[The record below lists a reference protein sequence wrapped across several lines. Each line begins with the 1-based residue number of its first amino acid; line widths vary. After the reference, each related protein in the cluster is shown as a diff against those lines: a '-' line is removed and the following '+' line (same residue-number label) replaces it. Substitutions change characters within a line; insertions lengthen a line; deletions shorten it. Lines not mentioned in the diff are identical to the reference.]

1 VKVTEGVVVKAGMT
15 KAVVVRVERLVQHKQ
30 YKKYILRRTKMKA
43 RDELK
48 CREGDVV
55 AIVPTRPQSRDIRWR
70 IVKILG
76 RRSLSGEPEEV
87 PTA

>member
-1 VKVTEGVVVKAGMT
+1 MNSMEGVVIKAKMA
-15 KAVVVRVERLVQHKQ
+15 KAVVVRVERLVRHLK
-30 YKKYILRRTKMKA
+30 YGKYILRRTKVKA

-55 AIVPTRPQSRDIRWR
+55 SIVATRPQSRDIRWR
-70 IVKILG
+70 VVKIVG
-76 RRSLSGEPEEV
+76 RRSLGGEPEEV